1 MIYVFD
7 YATLKL
13 IWWLLVGLLLVGFAI
28 LDGMDLGIGMLLPFV
43 ARTDDERRV
52 VLNTVGP
59 TWEGNQVWF
68 ITAGGATFA
77 AWPLVYAMAFSGFY
91 IALTLVLF
99 ALFLRPVGFDYRSKV
114 SDPRWRSIWDWGIF
128 VNGTVPSLVFGVAFG
143 NLFLGAPFHF
153 DEDMRGFYS
162 GTFFGLLTPF
172 ALLVGV
178 VSLSMLVMHGAHDL
192 VLRTEGNVQA
202 RSRRA
207 MRIATLVFVVAFAL
221 AGVWIAT
228 GIDGYRIV
236 SMPPADT
243 AFMPPAKTVERVMG
257 GWLGNYSL
265 HPWTLVAPVA
275 AFGGALLALVA
286 SARQRLGLA
295 YTLSSIAIASVLFTA
310 GFALFPFIMP
320 SSQDMA
326 SSLTVWDSV
335 SSHRTLQIMFWGVLI
350 FLPIVLAYTAWVFR
364 IMRGKVTEAHIR
376 EGGSSLY

>member
-1 MIYVFD
+1 MIYIFD
-7 YATLKL
+7 YATLKV

-28 LDGMDLGIGMLLPFV
+28 LDGMDLGIGTLLPFV

-91 IALTLVLF
+91 IALILVLF

-114 SDPRWRSIWDWGIF
+114 ADPRWRSIWDWGIF

-143 NLFLGAPFHF
+143 NLFLGTPFHF

-172 ALLVGV
+172 ALLAGV
-178 VSLSMLVMHGAHDL
+178 VSLSMLVMHGAHNL

-207 MRIATLVFVVAFAL
+207 MRIATLVFVAAFAL
-221 AGVWIAT
+221 AGVWIVT

-236 SMPPADT
+236 SMPPADA
-243 AFMPPAKTVERVMG
+243 AFMPPAKTVERVAG
-257 GWLGNYSL
+257 GWLNNYSL
-265 HPWTLVAPVA
+265 HPWTLVAPIA

-295 YTLSSIAIASVLFTA
+295 YTLSSIAVASVLFTA